1 MKKIFILTGEPS
13 GDKLAS
19 TVISRLKQKHSDVEF
34 LSVGGPH
41 LNALGVKSIYDLKNI
56 TYIGFTSVILN
67 IFKIRNKINETVDEI
82 IKFKPDI
89 LFSVDSPDFTL
100 RVAEKVKKINPN
112 IKTIHYVAPQVWVWR
127 EGRIKKFKKFLDH
140 ILLLFNFEKKY
151 FDKENIKT
159 TFVGHPLLE
168 KNVKSKIDLSNL
180 IPKNKKIISLFA
192 GSRSSETSVLLPIL
206 IDFIKL
212 MNGKFNDYLFVF
224 HTTEENKNYVI
235 DNIKIANLDNIQVI
249 SEENVKSQILLN
261 SVFAV
266 SKSGTVSLEICNA
279 KIPSI
284 IIYKMN
290 FLNFLIVKFL
300 VKIKYANIINIINNK
315 EVIPELIQNECNSK
329 EIFKSVVYFLK
340 NPALMDKQINDFT
353 NTLGKIRSKTSSADE
368 VSSVLSAIQVYFI
381 QKSEIKKRKVIRKK
395 NLKIYAK

>member
-19 TVISRLKQKHSDVEF
+19 TVISKLKENNSDIEY
-34 LSVGGPH
+34 SCVGGTH
-41 LNALGVKSIYDLKNI
+41 LNSLGIKSIYDLKEI
-56 TYIGFTSVILN
+56 TYIGFTSVLLN
-67 IFKIRNKINETVDEI
+67 IFKIKKKINETVNKI
-82 IKFKPDI
+82 IEFKPDI

-127 EGRIKKFKKFLDH
+127 EGRVKKFKKFLDH

-151 FDKENIKT
+151 FDKENINN

-168 KNVKSKIDLSNL
+168 KNTKSKTDLSNL
-180 IPKNKKIISLFA
+180 ISKDKKIISLFA
-192 GSRSSETSVLLPIL
+192 GSRSSETSILLPIL

-212 MNGKFNDYLFVF
+212 MNDKFNDYLFVF
-224 HTTEENKNYVI
+224 HATEENKNYI
-235 DNIKIANLDNIQVI
+235 NDNIKTANVGNIEVV
-249 SEENVKSQILLN
+249 SDENIKSQILSN

-290 FLNFLIVKFL
+290 FLNFMIIKYL

-315 EVIPELIQNECNSK
+315 EVIPELIQSECNSK
-329 EIFKSVVYFLK
+329 EIFKSVIYFLK
-340 NPALMDKQINDFT
+340 NPALMDKQINDFS
-353 NTLGKIRSKTSSADE
+353 NTLHEIRSKTSSADE
-368 VSSVLSAIQVYFI
+368 ASSIILKYLS
-381 QKSEIKKRKVIRKK
+381 
-395 NLKIYAK
+395 